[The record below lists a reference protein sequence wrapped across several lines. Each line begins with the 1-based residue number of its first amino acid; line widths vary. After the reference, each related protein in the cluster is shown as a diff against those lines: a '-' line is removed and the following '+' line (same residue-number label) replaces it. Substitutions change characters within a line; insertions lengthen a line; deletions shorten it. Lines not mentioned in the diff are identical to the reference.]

1 MSQGQVDDGKT
12 DGERIAEEDKIQEK
26 VDAKGNRWR
35 KVYFGGGS
43 HFRNWYDQIVEIKG
57 EDNVEVEEINSH
69 GFKCYEEGGE
79 KLYRIWVKANVP
91 EEKT

>member
-1 MSQGQVDDGKT
+1 MSQGEIDEEKMA
-12 DGERIAEEDKIQEK
+12 GERIAEEDKIQEK

-57 EDNVEVEEINSH
+57 EDNVEVEEMDSH
-69 GFKCYEEGGE
+69 GFQCYEEGGE
-79 KLYRIWVKANVP
+79 KLYRIWVK
-91 EEKT
+91 ETGTEGIE